1 MINEF
6 KEFAMKGNM
15 IDLAV
20 GLIMGTAFGTIV
32 TSLVNDVLMPPIGLL
47 LGKVN
52 FSNLFI
58 NLSATSYPS
67 LEAAKAA
74 GAPTINYGLF
84 INAVINFL
92 IVSIAMFL
100 IIRAMNRMRK
110 PAASAPVADTKD
122 CPYCL
127 SKVPREAKRC
137 AYCTS
142 DL

>member
-1 MINEF
+1 MLKEF

-20 GLIMGTAFGTIV
+20 GLILGSAFGTIV

-58 NLSATSYPS
+58 NLSTSSYPS
-67 LEAAKAA
+67 LEAAKSA

-84 INAVINFL
+84 INAVINFV
-92 IVSIAMFL
+92 IVAIVMFM
-100 IIRAMNRMRK
+100 IIRAMNRLRK
-110 PAASAPVADTKD
+110 PAAPTPAPDTKD

-127 SKVPREAKRC
+127 SKVPREAKKC
-137 AYCTS
+137 AFCTS